1 MRIHRLFLM
10 DIVIQAW
17 SVPVSGDSFV
27 FDTVNHISSNLD
39 VVIGELANFR
49 LIHTHDLLLV
59 GCTEVET
66 RDQVD
71 QEEDE
76 AAENE

>member
-1 MRIHRLFLM
+1 M

-17 SVPVSGDSFV
+17 SVPVSGDSLV
-27 FDTVNHISSNLD
+27 FDTVNHISGNLD
-39 VVIGELANFR
+39 VVISELADFG
-49 LIHTHDLLLV
+49 LVHTHDLLLV

-66 RDQVD
+66 GDQID

-76 AAENE
+76 AAEDE

>member
-1 MRIHRLFLM
+1 M
-10 DIVIQAW
+10 
-17 SVPVSGDSFV
+17 
-27 FDTVNHISSNLD
+27 FDTMSHISSNLD
-39 VVIGELANFR
+39 VVIGEFANFC
-49 LIHTHDLLLV
+49 LVHTHDLLLV

-71 QEEDE
+71 QEEDK